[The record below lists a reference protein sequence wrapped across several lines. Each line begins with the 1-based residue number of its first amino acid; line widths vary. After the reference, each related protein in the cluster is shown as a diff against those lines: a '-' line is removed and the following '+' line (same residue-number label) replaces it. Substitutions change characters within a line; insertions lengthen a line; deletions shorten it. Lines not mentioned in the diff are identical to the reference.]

1 MMGRPPTRIIEAS
14 PLSGVSSVPGQR
26 TSLIKDIHTLLALE
40 PACTPLERVEDTLTA
55 GYAHALALEAQQLRL
70 ERRLWRL
77 ARELGDDPDV
87 VAHEAVELSDL
98 LAGVERELSGL
109 RLLLMRLRD
118 RARELRAA

>member
-1 MMGRPPTRIIEAS
+1 
-14 PLSGVSSVPGQR
+14 VPGQR

-40 PACTPLERVEDTLTA
+40 PARTPIERVEDTLTA

-77 ARELGDDPDV
+77 AREPGDEPDV
-87 VAHEAVELSDL
+87 VAHEAAELSNL
-98 LAGVERELSGL
+98 LGGLERELAHF
-109 RLLLMRLRD
+109 RTLLVTLRD